1 MGNIP
6 IYLDTNIYM
15 DFFLERDKSNPSML
29 LLLKALSC
37 KYRIVVSN
45 IVLNEIKINQ
55 CGDDLKALLMQ
66 FTRQNKLINIFT
78 NPDDR
83 KAVERM
89 IKERQTPYNDT
100 LHAILCKKSEAR
112 YFVTRNMKDFQKLK
126 DIVDLKY
133 PEEL

>member
-6 IYLDTNIYM
+6 LYLDTNIYM
-15 DFFLERDKSNPSML
+15 DFFLNRDKSNPAML

-37 KYRIVVSN
+37 KYKIVISN
-45 IVLNEIKINQ
+45 IVLNETKINQ

-66 FTRQNKLINIFT
+66 LTRQNKLINIFT
-78 NPDDR
+78 NPEDR
-83 KAVERM
+83 REVEKL
-89 IKERQTPYNDT
+89 IKERDTPYNDT
-100 LHAILCKKSEAR
+100 LHAVLCKKSGASH
-112 YFVTRNMKDFQKLK
+112 FVTRNMKDFVRLK